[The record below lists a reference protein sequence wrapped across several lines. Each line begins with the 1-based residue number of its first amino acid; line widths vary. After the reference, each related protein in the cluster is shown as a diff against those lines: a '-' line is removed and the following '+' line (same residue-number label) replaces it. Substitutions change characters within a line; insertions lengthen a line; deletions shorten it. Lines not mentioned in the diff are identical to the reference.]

1 MFDINE
7 LPFRETDILIPKKGF
22 EKWSTVACDQFTS
35 EPQYWRDVARFVGD
49 APSALK
55 ITLPEIYLGDDDL
68 SDRIAG
74 INRTMKAYLDGGV
87 FGLLPSGMVHVERT
101 LPGGLVRH
109 GIVGAIDLEKYDFSA
124 ESSALIRA
132 TEGTVAERI
141 PARVKI
147 RRGAPLEIPHAM
159 ILFDD
164 PDNTVIG
171 PLTVSPEHDPKHG
184 QNFNYAS
191 DSRKP
196 IYAFPLM
203 MGGGYIKGY
212 SLSSNEIAGVKSA
225 LAALAD
231 HSGSENPMLFAVG
244 DGNHSLAAAKQCYL
258 ANPTEA
264 NRWALVEL
272 VNIHD
277 PALEFEPIYRVLFGV
292 DPDDVIAEIK
302 KASVSSS
309 KGHKVTYVTAQKD
322 GEIYLGADTALAVGG
337 VQEFIDDY
345 MASHPD
351 AQVDY
356 IHGEEVTRHLA
367 KEKESIGFI
376 FDGMRKDELFPA
388 VIADGALP
396 RKTFS
401 MGEAQSKR
409 YYLEAKRI
417 DPAEDEI

>member
-1 MFDINE
+1 MNICE

-35 EPQYWRDVARFVGD
+35 EPQYWRDVARFVGE
-49 APSALK
+49 APSALR
-55 ITLPEIYLGDDDL
+55 ITLPEIYLSDDDL

-74 INRTMKAYLDGGV
+74 INKTMSDYLEGDI
-87 FGLLPSGMVHVERT
+87 FATIPASMIHVERT

-109 GIVGAIDLEKYDFSA
+109 GIVGAIDLEAYDFAADST
-124 ESSALIRA
+124 ALIRA
-132 TEGTVAERI
+132 TEGTVTERI

-164 PDNTVIG
+164 PENTVIG
-171 PLTVSPEHDPKHG
+171 PLTTPPDHDARRG
-184 QNFNYAS
+184 QSFSYAS
-191 DSRKP
+191 DAKKP
-196 IYAFPLM
+196 LYAFPLM

-212 SLSSNEIAGVKSA
+212 RLTEDEMSGVKAA
-225 LAALAD
+225 LAALD
-231 HSGSENPMLFAVG
+231 GDSDGENPLLFAVG

-258 ANPTEA
+258 SNPTEK
-264 NRWALVEL
+264 NRWAMVEL

-292 DPDDVIAEIK
+292 DPDDVISELK
-302 KASVSSS
+302 KASLPSGE
-309 KGHKVTYVTAQKD
+309 GHEVAYVAFD
-322 GEIYLGADTALAVGG
+322 REGVVRLGADTALAVGG
-337 VQEFIDDY
+337 VQAFIDEYID
-345 MASHPD
+345 SHPD
-351 AQVDY
+351 AKVDY

-367 KEKESIGFI
+367 REKDSVGFI

-388 VIADGALP
+388 VKADGALP

-409 YYLEAKRI
+409 YYLEARRI
-417 DPAEDEI
+417 DPIPDEI